1 MSRTKKLLVLLL
13 AVCMAVSA
21 IMCLTFSAFAEGE
34 TAANVVS
41 VTTSKG
47 NGSFPIR
54 IHVDTDVKSS
64 IGNGMTNLNTTEL
77 SKVTFRRGSA
87 SKSVDTIQ
95 GHGTQMYCYF
105 KSSTDL
111 PLTLNTLARG
121 DILNIAAGFVFS
133 TVDGTTTY
141 IINEEVNYIY
151 DGAAW
156 IKGTELPSE
165 PQEATAN
172 ILSAERV
179 KGNAS
184 FPMRVDVNTNVTS
197 SLGDQGNLLGAD
209 LSKVTFVRGDV
220 SIPASVIQGHGTK
233 FYCYFAVG
241 NSGLDLATEGAQ
253 EGDKFI
259 IDETFSFKSK
269 DSAFIYTVDA
279 GHTYVYDG
287 TKFVEDFSAFTEIKV
302 ESITTKDVVNNDLDS
317 IFYVNTTS
325 ANETNFGLNNYT
337 ATNILNFITFTFPDG
352 KTGDV
357 WTCRVNGSVARFF
370 IRPNGGSN
378 LNINTLPVGSKITI
392 KPGFRILAT
401 EAVQKEI
408 SFVYDGSEWIEY
420 KGTALEPQM
429 RLSQVTVGSGNTS
442 YPVTLSVSTNMLNLG
457 SMSNLTADSSKVT
470 YTRGSASV
478 NVGVVQGNGGSLLL
492 YFKSSDALTLALNA
506 PEKGD
511 TLRIAAGFTVNSNS
525 GTAIYTTAIDYVFVY
540 GDNGFEADLSS
551 FTDMKIL
558 SVTTTDPK
566 NGNNDTVFF
575 VNTDSANTQNFG
587 DPNYTD
593 TDILNYVT
601 FTFPDGTEGN
611 VHYCRVNNT
620 VARFYIR
627 KKDDSG
633 NIGTVEKGSMLTFSK
648 GFRILANE
656 ALKEDVCYI
665 YTGSKFEI
673 LCEPTD
679 FSIAADQKTEV
690 IVGSTLQIKVE
701 AAEGVNVNY
710 SYKVDNK
717 EYATIDYTGK
727 LTAKKAGKVTVT
739 VSYKDISKT
748 VEITLRDET
757 ADEKEQRQLV
767 IEQPDNGI
775 KYYVPVSTAE
785 KPTSILTQ
793 GFDLQGKYVYAD
805 GSESDLFDIKDEWFR
820 SFKEADASY
829 EKPGEYHLTIMDDN
843 EFETEITVVVY
854 EYKQIGLF
862 NSIGVSGYDI
872 DDDRNPGEGTWN
884 GHMMIG
890 LSSYSTNTTNLL
902 SQSELNTIAS
912 YIEYTTAD
920 GKVYL
925 GSGDDKRIGVWQ
937 IGTNMLVMIKP
948 EGATTNMGYSSEDHY
963 KGTTYAPIYKLG
975 DKITFKAGMPIYA
988 WIGNKTSDPN
998 RPIEGEGYL
1007 IIEGYLD
1014 ADYTYYCYEEDGTK
1028 SLWQLYKEYT
1038 DFQVDES
1045 MTLTVGGTASVG
1057 AVRVPSDATLGT
1069 FSYESSDSGVVTVTQ
1084 QGNMIGMKVGTATIT
1099 VTLSGGVDAEGK
1111 PMADIV
1117 KTITVTVKRGIS
1129 KVGGSI
1135 EVKVGSEFDPSAY
1148 EVTVTYSDGTT
1159 ENIKLSDERVVISAT
1174 VDTSA
1179 TGEQTYSIAVT
1190 IDGETKR
1197 GELTVKVVNGGGC
1210 SGAAI
1215 GVSAAAAAVLIMAG
1229 TVLLL
1234 RKTRKE
1240 K

>member
-21 IMCLTFSAFAEGE
+21 IMCLSFSAFAEGE
-34 TAANVVS
+34 TAANVVG
-41 VTTSKG
+41 VTTSTG
-47 NGSFPIR
+47 NSGFPIR
-54 IHVDTDVKSS
+54 IHVNTDVSKS
-64 IGNGMTNLNTTEL
+64 IGNGAQNLNTQEM
-77 SKVTFRRGSA
+77 SKVTFQRGGV
-87 SKSVDTIQ
+87 SKSADVIQ

-111 PLTLNTLARG
+111 PLTLNTLLRG

-133 TVDGTTTY
+133 TQDGTTSY

-165 PQEATAN
+165 AQEATAN

-179 KGNAS
+179 KGNGS
-184 FPMRVDVNTNVTS
+184 YPMRVDVNTNVTS

-209 LSKVTFVRGDV
+209 LAKVTFVRGDV

-241 NSGLDLATEGAQ
+241 NSGLDLAQEGAQ

-287 TKFVEDFSAFTEIKV
+287 TKFVEDFSSFTEMKI
-302 ESITTKDVVNNDLDS
+302 ESITTEDVVNNDKDS
-317 IFYVNTTS
+317 IFFVNTDS
-325 ANETNFGLNNYT
+325 SNETNFGLDNYT
-337 ATNILNFITFTFPDG
+337 ATNILNYITFTFPDG
-352 KTGDV
+352 SAGDV

-370 IRPNGGSN
+370 IRTGGTN
-378 LNINTLPVGSKITI
+378 LNINTLPVGSVITI

-401 EAVQKEI
+401 EAVQEEI
-408 SFVYDGSEWIEY
+408 SFVYDGEEWSEF
-420 KGTALEPQM
+420 KDTAITAPTRVSKVSL
-429 RLSQVTVGSGNTS
+429 GNGNTS
-442 YPVTLSVSTNMLNLG
+442 YPITLSVSTNMLNLG
-457 SMSNLTADSSKVT
+457 SLANLTADKTKVT
-470 YTRGSASV
+470 YTRGDKSV
-478 NVGVVQGNGGSLLL
+478 NVGVVQGYGSNLLM
-492 YFKSSDALTLALNA
+492 YFASSSDLTLTQNT

-511 TLRIAAGFTVNSNS
+511 VLKISAGFTFDSAS
-525 GTAIYTTAIDYVFVY
+525 GSCVYKTAIDYVFVY

-558 SVTTTDPK
+558 SVTTEDPK

-575 VNTDSANTQNFG
+575 VNTDSANEKNFG

-601 FTFPDGTEGN
+601 FTFPDGTVGN

-627 KKDDSG
+627 KKDNSG
-633 NIGTVEKGSMLTFSK
+633 NINNVEKGSMLTFSK
-648 GFRILANE
+648 GFRILPGE
-656 ALKEDVCYI
+656 ALKEDVTYI
-665 YTGSKFEI
+665 YTGSEFQLLK
-673 LCEPTD
+673 EPTD
-679 FSIAADQKTEV
+679 FSIAADQKTEM
-690 IVGSTLQIKVE
+690 IVGSVLQINVKAE
-701 AAEGVNVNY
+701 EGVNVNY
-710 SYKVDNK
+710 TYKVSDDK
-717 EYATIDYTGK
+717 IATIDYRGK
-727 LTAKKAGKVTVT
+727 LTAIKAGKVTVT

-748 VEITLRDET
+748 IEITVRDET
-757 ADEKEQRQLV
+757 TEEKEERELV
-767 IEQPDNGI
+767 IEQPENGL
-775 KYYVPVSTAE
+775 KYYVPVSTDE
-785 KPTSILTQ
+785 NPTSVWTQ
-793 GFDLQGKYVYAD
+793 GFDLQGKYIFAD
-805 GSESDLFDIKDEWFR
+805 GSESEPFAIKENWLGSVEGDY
-820 SFKEADASY
+820 KV
-829 EKPGEYHLTIMDDN
+829 PGEYQLVITDDN
-843 EFETEITVVVY
+843 EFETVITVVVY
-854 EYKQIGLF
+854 EYKDIGLF

-902 SQSELNTIAS
+902 SQNELNTIAS

-937 IGTNMLVMIKP
+937 IGANMLVMIKP

-975 DKITFKAGMPIYA
+975 DKITFKEGMPIYA
-988 WIGNKTSDPN
+988 WIGNKTVDPN

-1007 IIEGYLD
+1007 IVEGYLD

-1038 DFQVDES
+1038 DFKLNES
-1045 MTLTVGGTASVG
+1045 MTITAGGTASVG

-1069 FSYESSDSGVVTVTQ
+1069 FSYESSDSSIVTVTQ

-1099 VTLSGGVDAEGK
+1099 VTLSGGVDAEGN

-1117 KTITVTVKRGIS
+1117 KTMTVTVKRGIS
-1129 KVGGSI
+1129 KVEGSI
-1135 EVKVGSEFDPSAY
+1135 ELKVGSTFDPSAY
-1148 EVTVTYSDGTT
+1148 EVTVTFTDGTT
-1159 ENIKLSDERVVISAT
+1159 EKIKLNDERVVISGT

-1197 GELTVKVVNGGGC
+1197 GQLTVNVTNGGGC
-1210 SGAAI
+1210 SSAVL
-1215 GVSAAAAAVLIMAG
+1215 GVNAAAALLVVAAAGVVL
-1229 TVLLL
+1229 VL
-1234 RKTRKE
+1234 RKKAH
-1240 K
+1240 

>member
-21 IMCLTFSAFAEGE
+21 IMCLTFSVKAEDE
-34 TAANVVS
+34 
-41 VTTSKG
+41 
-47 NGSFPIR
+47 GSA
-54 IHVDTDVKSS
+54 
-64 IGNGMTNLNTTEL
+64 TEL
-77 SKVTFRRGSA
+77 
-87 SKSVDTIQ
+87 TI
-95 GHGTQMYCYF
+95 
-105 KSSTDL
+105 K
-111 PLTLNTLARG
+111 
-121 DILNIAAGFVFS
+121 
-133 TVDGTTTY
+133 
-141 IINEEVNYIY
+141 
-151 DGAAW
+151 
-156 IKGTELPSE
+156 
-165 PQEATAN
+165 
-172 ILSAERV
+172 
-179 KGNAS
+179 
-184 FPMRVDVNTNVTS
+184 
-197 SLGDQGNLLGAD
+197 
-209 LSKVTFVRGDV
+209 
-220 SIPASVIQGHGTK
+220 
-233 FYCYFAVG
+233 
-241 NSGLDLATEGAQ
+241 
-253 EGDKFI
+253 
-259 IDETFSFKSK
+259 
-269 DSAFIYTVDA
+269 
-279 GHTYVYDG
+279 
-287 TKFVEDFSAFTEIKV
+287 
-302 ESITTKDVVNNDLDS
+302 SITTKDVVNSNADSIFFVNTDSANQTDFGDADYTTTNIRNYITFTFPDGKAGDIWYCRVNGSVARFFIRPSGGSNLNLDTLPVGSVITIKPGFSIVEGESVQKEVSFVYDGSEWKSFEGTPITASMTISSVSVGNGNGDVYPIALNVSTNMLNLGSMSNLEAENTKVTYTRGENSVNVGVVQGDGSNLIFYFANSDSLTMTLNTPEKGDLLKIEAGFTVTSASGSCQYKTESDVVLSYGDNGFEVDLSTFTKLTIESITTKDIVNNNLDS
-317 IFYVNTTS
+317 IFYVNTDS
-325 ANETNFGLNNYT
+325 SNEQNFGDANYT
-337 ATNILNFITFTFPDG
+337 ATNILDYITFTFPDG

-370 IRPNGGSN
+370 IRSGGTN
-378 LNINTLPVGSKITI
+378 LNINTLPVGSVITI

-401 EAVQKEI
+401 EAVQTEI
-408 SFVYDGSEWIEY
+408 SFVYDGEEWSEF
-420 KGTALEPQM
+420 KDTAITAPT
-429 RLSQVTVGSGNTS
+429 RVSKVSVGNGNTS
-442 YPVTLSVSTNMLNLG
+442 YPITLSVSTNMLNLG
-457 SMSNLTADSSKVT
+457 SLANLTADKTKVT
-470 YTRGSASV
+470 YTRGDKSV
-478 NVGVVQGNGGSLLL
+478 NVGVVQGYGSNLLM
-492 YFKSSDALTLALNA
+492 YFASSSDLALTKDT

-511 TLRIAAGFTVNSNS
+511 ILKISAGFTFDSAS
-525 GTAIYTTAIDYVFVY
+525 GSCVYKTSIDYVFVY

-566 NGNNDTVFF
+566 NGNNDTVFY
-575 VNTDSANTQNFG
+575 VDTDSKNTKDFG

-601 FTFPDGTEGN
+601 FTFPDGTKGN
-611 VHYCRVNNT
+611 IHYCRVNKT

-627 KKDDSG
+627 KQDNSG
-633 NIGTVEKGSMLTFSK
+633 NINKVEKGSMLTFSK
-648 GFRILANE
+648 GFRILPGE
-656 ALKEDVCYI
+656 ALKEDVTYI
-665 YTGSKFEI
+665 YTGSEFQI
-673 LCEPTD
+673 LKEPTD
-679 FSIAADQKTEV
+679 FSIAADQKKEA

-902 SQSELNTIAS
+902 SQNELNTIAS

-937 IGTNMLVMIKP
+937 IGANMLVMIKP

-975 DKITFKAGMPIYA
+975 DKITFKEGMPIYA
-988 WIGNKTSDPN
+988 WIGNKTVDPN

-1007 IIEGYLD
+1007 IVEGYLD

-1038 DFQVDES
+1038 DFKLNES
-1045 MTLTVGGTASVG
+1045 MTITAGGTASVG

-1069 FSYESSDSGVVTVTQ
+1069 FSYESSDSSIVTVTL

-1099 VTLSGGVDAEGK
+1099 VTLSGGVDAEGN

-1117 KTITVTVKRGIS
+1117 KTMTVTVKRGIS
-1129 KVGGSI
+1129 KVEGNI
-1135 EVKVGSEFDPSAY
+1135 ELKVGSTFDPSAY
-1148 EVTVTYSDGTT
+1148 EVTVTFTDGTT
-1159 ENIKLSDERVVISAT
+1159 ENIKLNDERVVISGT

-1197 GELTVKVVNGGGC
+1197 GQLTVNVTNGGGC
-1210 SGAAI
+1210 SSAVL
-1215 GVSAAAAAVLIMAG
+1215 GVNAAAALLVVAAAGVVL
-1229 TVLLL
+1229 VL
-1234 RKTRKE
+1234 RKKAH
-1240 K
+1240 

>member
-34 TAANVVS
+34 TAAHVVG

-54 IHVDTDVKSS
+54 IHVNTDVSKS
-64 IGNGMTNLNTTEL
+64 IGNGAQNLNTKEM
-77 SKVTFRRGSA
+77 SKVTFQRNG
-87 SKSVDTIQ
+87 KSVSAGTIQ

-105 KSSTDL
+105 KTSTDL
-111 PLTLNTLARG
+111 PLTLNTLLRG

-165 PQEATAN
+165 AQEATAN

-241 NSGLDLATEGAQ
+241 NSGLDLAMEGAQ

-287 TKFVEDFSAFTEIKV
+287 TKFVEDFSSLTEMKI
-302 ESITTKDVVNNDLDS
+302 ESITTEDVVNNDKDS
-317 IFYVNTTS
+317 IFFVTTDS
-325 ANETNFGLNNYT
+325 ANTANFGNDNYA
-337 ATNILNFITFTFPDG
+337 ATNILNYITFTFPDG
-352 KTGDV
+352 AAGDV
-357 WTCRVNGSVARFF
+357 WYCRVNGSVARFF
-370 IRPNGGSN
+370 IRSGGTN
-378 LNINTLPVGSKITI
+378 LNINTLPVGSVITI

-401 EAVQKEI
+401 EAVQEEI
-408 SFVYDGSEWIEY
+408 SFVYDGEEWSEFKDTAITAPTRVSRVT
-420 KGTALEPQM
+420 KGN
-429 RLSQVTVGSGNTS
+429 GNDS
-442 YPVTLSVSTNMLNLG
+442 YPIALNVSTNMLNLG
-457 SMSNLTADSSKVT
+457 SLVGLTADTAKVT
-470 YTRGSASV
+470 YTRGDKSV
-478 NVGVVQGNGGSLLL
+478 NVSIVQGYGSNLLM
-492 YFKSSDALTLALNA
+492 YFKSSSDLALTKDT

-511 TLRIAAGFTVNSNS
+511 ILKISAGFTFDSAS
-525 GTAIYTTAIDYVFVY
+525 GSCVYKTSIDYVFVY

-575 VNTDSANTQNFG
+575 VNTDSSNTENFG

-601 FTFPDGTEGN
+601 FTFPDGTVGN
-611 VHYCRVNNT
+611 IHYCRVNNT

-627 KKDDSG
+627 KQDNSG
-633 NIGTVEKGSMLTFSK
+633 NINKVEKGSMLTFSK
-648 GFRILANE
+648 GFRILPGE
-656 ALKEDVCYI
+656 ALKEDVTYI
-665 YTGSKFEI
+665 YTGSEFQI
-673 LCEPTD
+673 LKEPTD
-679 FSIAADQKTEV
+679 FSIAADQKKEA

-902 SQSELNTIAS
+902 SQNELNTIAS

-937 IGTNMLVMIKP
+937 IGANMLVMIKP

-975 DKITFKAGMPIYA
+975 DKITFKKGMPIYA
-988 WIGNKTSDPN
+988 WIGNKTVNPN

-1007 IIEGYLD
+1007 IVEGYLD

-1038 DFQVDES
+1038 DFKLNES
-1045 MTLTVGGTASVG
+1045 MTITAGGTASVG

-1069 FSYESSDSGVVTVTQ
+1069 FSYESSDSSIVTVTQ

-1099 VTLSGGVDAEGK
+1099 VTLSGGVDAEGN
-1111 PMADIV
+1111 PMEDIV
-1117 KTITVTVKRGIS
+1117 KTMTVTVKRGIS
-1129 KVGGSI
+1129 KVEGSI
-1135 EVKVGSEFDPSAY
+1135 ELKVGSTFDPSAY
-1148 EVTVTYSDGTT
+1148 EVTVTFTDGTT
-1159 ENIKLSDERVVISAT
+1159 ENIKLNDERVVISGT

-1197 GELTVKVVNGGGC
+1197 GQLTVNVTNGGGC
-1210 SGAAI
+1210 SSAVL
-1215 GVSAAAAAVLIMAG
+1215 GVNAAAALLVVAAAGVVL
-1229 TVLLL
+1229 VL
-1234 RKTRKE
+1234 RKKAH
-1240 K
+1240 

>member
-21 IMCLTFSAFAEGE
+21 IMCLSFSAFAEGE
-34 TAANVVS
+34 TAANVVG
-41 VTTSKG
+41 VTTSTG
-47 NGSFPIR
+47 NGSYPIR
-54 IHVDTDVKSS
+54 IHVNTDVSKS
-64 IGNGMTNLNTTEL
+64 IGDGTQNLNTQEM

-87 SKSVDTIQ
+87 SKSADIIQ

-105 KSSTDL
+105 KTSEDL
-111 PLTLNTLARG
+111 PLTLNTLMRG
-121 DILNIAAGFVFS
+121 DILNIAADFVFS
-133 TVDGTTTY
+133 TQDNSTSY
-141 IINEEVNYIY
+141 IIKDEVNYIY
-151 DGAAW
+151 DGAQW

-165 PQEATAN
+165 PQEATAS
-172 ILSAERV
+172 ILTAERV
-179 KGNAS
+179 KGNSS
-184 FPMRVDVNTNVTS
+184 FPMRVDVNTNVSS
-197 SLGDQGNLLGAD
+197 SLGDQGNLIDAD
-209 LSKVTFVRGDV
+209 LTKVTFVRGEV

-241 NSGLDLATEGAQ
+241 DSGLELATEGA
-253 EGDKFI
+253 EKGDKFI

-287 TKFVEDFSAFTEIKV
+287 SKFVEDYSNFTEITVK
-302 ESITTKDVVNNDLDS
+302 SITTEDVVNNDKDS
-317 IFYVNTTS
+317 IFYVNTDS
-325 ANETNFGLNNYT
+325 ANETNFGVDNYT

-352 KTGDV
+352 SAGDV

-370 IRPNGGSN
+370 IRTGGTN
-378 LNINTLPVGSKITI
+378 LNINTLPVGSVITI

-401 EAVQKEI
+401 EAVKDEV
-408 SFVYDGSEWIEY
+408 SFVYDGSEWQEY
-420 KGTALEPQM
+420 KDSAITAPT
-429 RLSQVTVGSGNTS
+429 RVSRVTKGNGNDS
-442 YPVTLSVSTNMLNLG
+442 YPITLSVSTNMLNLG
-457 SMSNLTADSSKVT
+457 SLAGLTSDTTKVT
-470 YTRGSASV
+470 YTRGDKSV
-478 NVGVVQGNGGSLLL
+478 NVSIVQGYGSNLLM
-492 YFKSSDALTLALNA
+492 YFKSSSDLALTKDT

-511 TLRIAAGFTVNSNS
+511 ILKIAAGFTFESAS
-525 GTAIYTTAIDYVFVY
+525 GSCVYKTAIDYVFVY
-540 GDNGFEADLSS
+540 GDDGFEADLSS

-558 SVTTTDPK
+558 SVTTQDPK

-575 VNTDSANTQNFG
+575 VNTDSSNDKNFG

-601 FTFPDGTEGN
+601 FTFPDGTVGK

-633 NIGTVEKGSMLTFSK
+633 NIDTVEKGSMLTFHK
-648 GFRILANE
+648 GFRILPGE
-656 ALKEDVCYI
+656 ALKEDVTYI
-665 YTGSKFEI
+665 YTGSEFQLLK
-673 LCEPTD
+673 EPTD
-679 FSIAADQKTEV
+679 FSIAADQKTEM
-690 IVGSTLQIKVE
+690 IVGSTMQIRVE

-710 SYKVDNK
+710 TYKVSDDK
-717 EYATIDYTGK
+717 IATIDYRGK
-727 LTAKKAGKVTVT
+727 LNAIKAGKVTVT

-748 VEITLRDET
+748 IEITVRDET
-757 ADEKEQRQLV
+757 ADEKEERQLV
-767 IEQPDNGI
+767 IEQPENGL
-775 KYYVPVSTAE
+775 KYYVPVSTDE
-785 KPTSILTQ
+785 NPTSILTQ
-793 GFDLQGKYVYAD
+793 GFDLQGKYIFAD
-805 GSESDLFDIKDEWFR
+805 GSESEPFDIKDDWFK
-820 SFKEADASY
+820 SFKEPEASY
-829 EKPGEYHLTIMDDN
+829 KTPGEYHLVIMDDN

-854 EYKQIGLF
+854 EYKDIGLF

-902 SQSELNTIAS
+902 SQNELNTIAS

-920 GKVYL
+920 GKVYK

-975 DKITFKAGMPIYA
+975 DKITFKKGMPIYA
-988 WIGNKTSDPN
+988 WIGNKTVDPN

-1007 IIEGYLD
+1007 IVEGYLD

-1038 DFQVDES
+1038 DFKVNES
-1045 MTLTVGGTASVG
+1045 MTITAGGTASVG

-1069 FSYESSDSGVVTVTQ
+1069 FSYESSDPSIVTVTQ

-1099 VTLSGGVDAEGK
+1099 VTLSGGVDEEGN
-1111 PMADIV
+1111 PMEDIV
-1117 KTITVTVKRGIS
+1117 KTMTVTVKRGIT
-1129 KVGGSI
+1129 KVEGSI
-1135 EVKVGSEFDPSAY
+1135 EVKVGSTFDPSAY
-1148 EVTVTYSDGTT
+1148 EVTVTFSDGTT
-1159 ENIKLSDERVVISAT
+1159 ENIKLNDERVVISGT
-1174 VDTSA
+1174 IDTST

-1197 GELTVKVVNGGGC
+1197 GQLTVNVTNGGGC
-1210 SGAAI
+1210 SSAVL
-1215 GVSAAAAAVLIMAG
+1215 GVNAAAALLVVAAAGAVLLI
-1229 TVLLL
+1229 
-1234 RKTRKE
+1234 RKKAR
-1240 K
+1240 